1 MNKTVVIESKY
12 VHSISES
19 NKRKVFFL
27 SYTPI
32 QKFEE
37 SFQICWFGAQET
49 FLITINIEN
58 SCVA

>member
-1 MNKTVVIESKY
+1 MVIESKY
-12 VHSISES
+12 VHSITES
-19 NKRKVFFL
+19 KKGKFFFL

-37 SFQICWFGAQET
+37 SIQICWFGAQET